1 MASVG
6 HRVAWRGG
14 GTVSQ
19 SIQCR
24 PSGFSFKF
32 FTEAERITF
41 DQEWVEALSFYHFLA
56 TGTVVTYSQVMPCV
70 TISGAHHLLDITHCK
85 LQVKGE
91 LEWTVGKWAGVP
103 VRPGIAHWERREREG
118 KEGGGPPTGAAQGEG
133 NRASV
138 VEGDEKIED
147 AIRAVSLSQEGEKVA
162 MATQESLKPEE
173 ESQVPV

>member
-1 MASVG
+1 MLQF
-6 HRVAWRGG
+6 RRL
-14 GTVSQ
+14 
-19 SIQCR
+19 I
-24 PSGFSFKF
+24 
-32 FTEAERITF
+32 
-41 DQEWVEALSFYHFLA
+41 
-56 TGTVVTYSQVMPCV
+56 
-70 TISGAHHLLDITHCK
+70 HHLVDIAHCK

-138 VEGDEKIED
+138 VEGDEKIEEG
-147 AIRAVSLSQEGEKVA
+147 IRAVSISQEGEKVA

-173 ESQVPV
+173 ESQVKTGQFKNLGDSKYSPER

>member
-1 MASVG
+1 MEE
-6 HRVAWRGG
+6 
-14 GTVSQ
+14 
-19 SIQCR
+19 I
-24 PSGFSFKF
+24 
-32 FTEAERITF
+32 ITF

-56 TGTVVTYSQVMPCV
+56 TGTVVTYGQVMPCV
-70 TISGAHHLLDITHCK
+70 TISEAHHLVNIAHCK

-118 KEGGGPPTGAAQGEG
+118 KEGGGPPTGVAQGEG
-133 NRASV
+133 EGEGASV
-138 VEGDEKIED
+138 VEGDEKIEEG
-147 AIRAVSLSQEGEKVA
+147 IRAVSISQEGEKVA